1 MWASIAWRFFWRE
14 LKQGELWVIAF
25 SLFLAVVSVV
35 SLSGI
40 TQGVKTALEQRSAQF
55 IAADKVLGSSL
66 PFRPDIITKAKVN
79 GLATAKQMQFDSML
93 FAGETMQLVT
103 VKAVSD
109 AYPLRGTLLLNRDL
123 NARLPAQ
130 QHRPLQQVWL
140 EPRLFELLNIK
151 LGDQVELGAAE
162 FTVAGII
169 QSEPDAP
176 LSVFSA
182 APRLLMNMADIPATQ
197 IIQPGSRISYRYLF
211 SGNSHDLNQFQR
223 ELNASLSVHDKWQ
236 DRDQQSALGSALTR
250 AERFLLLA
258 GLLGIVLAACA
269 AAVAANRYSQRH
281 RQSVAVIKALGATTR
296 QVRLIYGSHL
306 ALVTIFSLGIGLLAG
321 QMAIMIAQWGI
332 QYYFADFAAE
342 LSFRPLGLGV
352 LTCVICAVLFA
363 GRPLWLLSN
372 TAAMVVLKRP
382 SGLQVNIDSLQFL
395 MGGLAIFLLM
405 WLFSAELV
413 LSVGLFLL
421 CLSFAVVLLLAAA
434 AVVRL
439 AKPMAAGQSSARR
452 LALANLRR
460 RLWANSFQLI
470 TFSLA
475 IFLFLLLYFLRT
487 ELMEQWQNQIPAG
500 APNHFLVNITQSQQ
514 VELVHFAAEHNL
526 TLDTFYPVVRGRL
539 TAVNEQVV
547 TAPTSKEDTTE
558 QRVGVGRELNLTWL
572 TELPAN
578 NELIAGTWL
587 SEDSIAEVSIE
598 AQLAERLSLQMAD
611 RLTFSIGGQQINA
624 VVTSI
629 RQVDWNSLQPNF
641 YMILSPDLLAD
652 FPSTAMTAFYL
663 PPTEQLLLNKLAR
676 LMPTVTVISV
686 DNIIKQVQAIIGQV
700 SLALSFILVII
711 AFAAALVLIAQIQ
724 ATLEQREQE
733 LAILRTLGA
742 QYAFLRN
749 ALLLEFALLGGLAGS
764 LATALAE
771 VMLFILQ
778 KRVFDLPFQPHWPLW
793 WLGPAVGVLMVTLLG
808 WWQLKRLL
816 HIPSAQ
822 LVRRILTG

>member
-1 MWASIAWRFFWRE
+1 MWAKIAWRLFWRE

-25 SLFLAVVSVV
+25 SLFLAVTAVV

-40 TQGVKTALEQRSAQF
+40 TQGVKTALDQRSAQF

-66 PFRPDIITKAKVN
+66 PFKQEVITTAEQYN
-79 GLATAKQMQFDSML
+79 LTTAKQMQFDSMA
-93 FAGETMQLVT
+93 FAGDAMQLVR

-109 AYPLRGTLLLNRDL
+109 SYPLRGNLLLNRDI
-123 NARLPAQ
+123 NAAQ
-130 QHRPLQQVWL
+130 SPQQQRSVGEVWL

-151 LGDQVELGAAE
+151 PGDALELGAAE

-176 LSVFSA
+176 LSVFNSS
-182 APRLLMNMADIPATQ
+182 PRLLMNIADIPATQ
-197 IIQPGSRISYRYLF
+197 IVQPGSRISYRYLF
-211 SGNSHDLNQFQR
+211 AGKSDDLQR
-223 ELNASLSVHDKWQ
+223 FEQAYAAKLSVHDKWQ
-236 DRDQQSALGSALTR
+236 DVDQQSALGSALTR

-269 AAVAANRYSQRH
+269 SAVAANRYSQR
-281 RQSVAVIKALGATTR
+281 QTQAVAVIKALGANTR

-306 ALVTIFSLGIGLLAG
+306 GLITLFSLGVGLVVGQLA
-321 QMAIMIAQWGI
+321 ISIAQWGI
-332 QYYFADFAAE
+332 HSYFSDFVAE
-342 LSFRPLGLGV
+342 LSFRPLALGII
-352 LTCVICAVLFA
+352 TCIICATLFA

-382 SGLQVNIDSLQFL
+382 TGLNFRIDSLQFIF
-395 MGGLAIFLLM
+395 GGLAVFLLM
-405 WLFSAELV
+405 WLFSGELI
-413 LSVGLFLL
+413 LTSGLFLL
-421 CLSFAVVLLLAAA
+421 CLLFAVILLVSAALI
-434 AVVRL
+434 VRL

-487 ELMEQWQNQIPAG
+487 ELMEQWQKQIPIG
-500 APNHFLVNITQSQQ
+500 APNHFLVNVTKAQQ
-514 VELVHFAAEHNL
+514 QELVSFADKHNL
-526 TLDTFYPVVRGRL
+526 QLEPFYPVVRGRL
-539 TAVNEQVV
+539 TTVNNQAVTQ
-547 TAPTSKEDTTE
+547 TPSKEDTSE

-572 TELPAN
+572 TKLPKN
-578 NELIAGTWL
+578 NEIESGQWFTEA
-587 SEDSIAEVSIE
+587 SHAEVSIE
-598 AQLAERLSLQMAD
+598 AQLAERLALQLND
-611 RLTFSIGGQQINA
+611 ELTFSIGGQQVA
-624 VVTSI
+624 ARVTSI
-629 RQVDWNSLQPNF
+629 RRVDWNSLQPNF

-652 FPSTAMTAFYL
+652 FPSTAITAFYL
-663 PPTEQLLLNKLAR
+663 PKSKQMLLNQLAR

-686 DNIIKQVQAIIGQV
+686 DTIIKQVSAIISQV

-711 AFAAALVLIAQIQ
+711 ALSAGLVLIAQVQ

-749 ALLLEFALLGGLAGS
+749 ALLLEFALLGALAGIF
-764 LATALAE
+764 ATLLAE
-771 VMLFILQ
+771 VLLFALQ
-778 KRVFDLPFQPHWPLW
+778 SRVFDLPFQPHWSLW
-793 WLGPAVGVLMVTLLG
+793 WLGPTVGVGMVTLLG
-808 WWQLKRLL
+808 WLQLKRLL
-816 HIPSAQ
+816 ATPSGE
-822 LVRRILTG
+822 LVRKVLTS

>member
-1 MWASIAWRFFWRE
+1 MWVNIAWRFFWRE

-40 TQGVKTALEQRSAQF
+40 TQGVKTALAQRSAQF
-55 IAADKVLGSSL
+55 IAADKVLSSSL
-66 PFRPDIITKAKVN
+66 PFRSDIITQAQAYD
-79 GLATAKQMQFDSML
+79 LATAQQMQFDSML
-93 FAGETMQLVT
+93 FAGESMQLVT

-109 AYPLRGTLLLNRDL
+109 TYPLRGNLLLNRDL
-123 NARLPAQ
+123 NAGLPAEQ
-130 QHRPLQQVWL
+130 DRPLQQVWL

-151 LGDQVELGAAE
+151 RGDQVELGAAK

-182 APRLLMNMADIPATQ
+182 APRLLMNLADIPATQ
-197 IIQPGSRISYRYLF
+197 IVQPGSRITYRYLF
-211 SGNSHDLNQFQR
+211 SGKNVDLSRFQR
-223 ELNASLSVHDKWQ
+223 ELKGNLSVHDKWQ
-236 DRDQQSALGSALTR
+236 ERDQQSALGSALTR

-281 RQSVAVIKALGATTR
+281 IQAVAVIKALGATTR
-296 QVRLIYGSHL
+296 QIRLIYGSHL
-306 ALVTIFSLGIGLLAG
+306 AFVTIFSLGLGLLAG
-321 QMAIMIAQWGI
+321 QVAIILAQWGI
-332 QYYFADFAAE
+332 QHYFADFVAE
-342 LSFRPLGLGV
+342 LNVRPLALGV
-352 LTCVICAVLFA
+352 LTCVICAVFFA

-382 SGLQVNIDSLQFL
+382 LGIQVNIDGLQFL
-395 MGGLAIFLLM
+395 LGGLAIFLLM

-413 LSVGLFLL
+413 LSLGLFLL
-421 CLSFAVVLLLAAA
+421 CLIFALALLLIAAA
-434 AVVRL
+434 IVRI

-500 APNHFLVNITQSQQ
+500 APNHFLVNINQSQQ
-514 VELVHFAAEHNL
+514 AELVHFATEHDL
-526 TLDTFYPVVRGRL
+526 TLDSFYPVVRGRL

-547 TAPTSKEDTTE
+547 TSPTSKENATE

-572 TELPAN
+572 TELPTN
-578 NELIAGTWL
+578 NELIAGNWL
-587 SEDSIAEVSIE
+587 SADSVAEVSIE
-598 AQLAERLSLQMAD
+598 AQLAERLSLQLAD
-611 RLTFSIGGQQINA
+611 KLTFSIGGQQVTA
-624 VVTSI
+624 EVTSI
-629 RQVDWNSLQPNF
+629 RRVDWNSLQPNF

-652 FPSTAMTAFYL
+652 FPSTAITAFYL
-663 PPTEQLLLNKLAR
+663 PPTEHLLLNQLAR
-676 LMPTVTVISV
+676 QMPTVTVISV
-686 DNIIKQVQAIIGQV
+686 DNIIKQVQAIISQV

-711 AFAAALVLIAQIQ
+711 ALAAALVLIAQIQ

-742 QYAFLRN
+742 QYVFLRN

-764 LATALAE
+764 FATVLAE
-771 VMLFILQ
+771 IMLFILQ
-778 KRVFDLPFQPHWPLW
+778 KRVFDLPFQPHWQLW
-793 WLGPAVGVLMVTLLG
+793 WLGPTVGVLIVSVLG

-816 HIPSAQ
+816 HLPSGQ
-822 LVRRILTG
+822 LVRKVLTG